1 MQCVP
6 GEWAGLA
13 HSINASFTTSRSPSI
28 LISRPPATER
38 KERKEKEE
46 PAYLKERPFFPPCN
60 SLLSGL
66 DRSYS
71 TYLSDVDRKFK
82 QLSRDVLPAH
92 PYILSVPT
100 EKPYRLG
107 SRFVSN
113 WAVGENT
120 LFSPEEEQLQYMTFL
135 PHQGEDTLLVSVGGW
150 SDDKG
155 NIVPEEDQRP
165 PSRAASM
172 AAPLTT
178 ASQHD
183 ALAKRKKKITLSDY
197 KKKALETPPPPPTPP
212 LPGAADPS
220 TNGANGTNGNRP
232 GSVDSDK
239 TLRRPQSNSSK
250 PEAKQ
255 NHLQHHQHHHPSQAA
270 APATSSTSS
279 APDTRTGSRSND
291 TKQNGQDNPSVP
303 ASTGRVDKN
312 TKLPQSKPSLAKDSP
327 PRKKPRLSIQPEERE
342 KEKTPTKKA
351 GRARQMVPE
360 LLSPTLPFDNE
371 SFSLSLPPLL
381 SPTLPPDI
389 EEELARLPDD
399 GLEKT
404 SRSHSSSISSISNKA
419 IPSKPKPGANSSS
432 VKQSQQSSLAA
443 EKKPASIS
451 SSTTLPPKPPTASSK
466 PTTSQPTP
474 RITTT
479 APREKLIVKLKYG
492 RQNRKRIEAL
502 LKISS
507 KRKPTPT
514 QTSAKPKGLPDSI
527 VVSKS
532 SPPNSSPQPSTT
544 TSIGKQSEPS
554 SGYKRP
560 KAMDGDDVK
569 EPALKRPR
577 SSNTLAPPLSD
588 QAPTPSMQTPRSTSA
603 TKHPPASSQDQFL
616 TPKKEPKGTAM
627 RRVGS
632 GDSDMKT
639 PSGSATSV
647 KMTQSLSVESH
658 PSSSAQPSERRG
670 WRDEYQRFVNLG
682 RDLKHASQRNS
693 THKYSTSH
701 DIQDDKLSATI
712 AVEALLCFVL
722 AFIAEQRFQSLSRQV
737 GNSTGWR
744 SIIAYWQSVLNRT
757 TSYPH
762 LHGICLLLG
771 AACHDSIHSLDLERL
786 ATTPFPDEHSPA
798 PTPGSDGNTVT
809 SEETKK
815 QRREFAELRTRL
827 PESYKVARRLWLEGS
842 RELSDSVLT
851 QHYPNT
857 WSKRLKNSADR
868 GREQLK
874 LGEYG
879 GDFYLPLG
887 TASTPLEAVRFA
899 WAFLNEWS
907 EREGV
912 KWKGR
917 LGL

>member
-1 MQCVP
+1 MS
-6 GEWAGLA
+6 AD
-13 HSINASFTTSRSPSI
+13 SRSSQPRPHADNRPSK
-28 LISRPPATER
+28 P
-38 KERKEKEE
+38 
-46 PAYLKERPFFPPCN
+46 
-60 SLLSGL
+60 SLVSSGK
-66 DRSYS
+66 RSYS

-165 PSRAASM
+165 PSSAVSM

-178 ASQHD
+178 ASQQD
-183 ALAKRKKKITLSDY
+183 ALARRKKKITLSDY
-197 KKKALETPPPPPTPP
+197 KKKALETPPPPPIP

-220 TNGANGTNGNRP
+220 TNGANGTNGSRP
-232 GSVDSDK
+232 GSIDSDK

-255 NHLQHHQHHHPSQAA
+255 NHQHHHYQHPSQAA
-270 APATSSTSS
+270 APATSSTS

-291 TKQNGQDNPSVP
+291 TKQKAQDSPSLP
-303 ASTGRVDKN
+303 ANTGRVDKN
-312 TKLPQSKPSLAKDSP
+312 TKLPPSKSSLPKDSP
-327 PRKKPRLSIQPEERE
+327 PRKKPRLSTQPEERE
-342 KEKTPTKKA
+342 KEKIPSKKT
-351 GRARQMVPE
+351 GRAHQMVPE

-371 SFSLSLPPLL
+371 SFSLCLPPLL

-399 GLEKT
+399 GLEKI

-419 IPSKPKPGANSSS
+419 MPSKPKPGANSSS
-432 VKQSQQSSLAA
+432 TKQSQQSSLAA

-451 SSTTLPPKPPTASSK
+451 SSAGLPPKPSTASSK
-466 PTTSQPTP
+466 PAASQPTP

-479 APREKLIVKLKYG
+479 APKEKLIVKLKYG

-514 QTSAKPKGLPDSI
+514 QTSAKSKGLPDSI

-532 SPPNSSPQPSTT
+532 SPSNSSPQPGSSTT
-544 TSIGKQSEPS
+544 TSMGKQREPS

-560 KAMDGDDVK
+560 KAVDGDDVQ

-577 SSNTLAPPLSD
+577 SSNTLAPPPLD

-616 TPKKEPKGTAM
+616 TPKKEYKGTAM

-658 PSSSAQPSERRG
+658 PSSSTQPSERRG

-762 LHGICLLLG
+762 LHGLCLLLG
-771 AACHDSIHSLDLERL
+771 AVCHDSIHSLDLERL

-917 LGL
+917 LGLGL

>member
-1 MQCVP
+1 MS
-6 GEWAGLA
+6 AD
-13 HSINASFTTSRSPSI
+13 SRSSQPRPHADNRPSK
-28 LISRPPATER
+28 P
-38 KERKEKEE
+38 
-46 PAYLKERPFFPPCN
+46 
-60 SLLSGL
+60 SLVSSGK
-66 DRSYS
+66 RSYS

-165 PSRAASM
+165 PSSSAVSM
-172 AAPLTT
+172 AAPLTS
-178 ASQHD
+178 ASQQD
-183 ALAKRKKKITLSDY
+183 ALVKRKKKITLSDY
-197 KKKALETPPPPPTPP
+197 KKKALETPPPPPPPPPLPLPPTPP

-220 TNGANGTNGNRP
+220 TNGANGANGNRP

-250 PEAKQ
+250 PEARQ
-255 NHLQHHQHHHPSQAA
+255 NHHQHSSQAT
-270 APATSSTSS
+270 APATSSTS
-279 APDTRTGSRSND
+279 APDTRTGSRSHD
-291 TKQNGQDNPSVP
+291 TKQNGRDSPSLLP

-312 TKLPQSKPSLAKDSP
+312 TKLPPSKSGLPKDSP
-327 PRKKPRLSIQPEERE
+327 PRKKPRLSTQPEERE
-342 KEKTPTKKA
+342 KEKTPTKKT
-351 GRARQMVPE
+351 GRAHQMVPE

-404 SRSHSSSISSISNKA
+404 SRSHSSSISSISNKV

-432 VKQSQQSSLAA
+432 STKQSQQSSRAA

-451 SSTTLPPKPPTASSK
+451 TSSAALPPKPPTASSK
-466 PTTSQPTP
+466 PAASQPTP

-479 APREKLIVKLKYG
+479 APKEKLIVKLKYG

-514 QTSAKPKGLPDSI
+514 QTSAKPKGLPDPI

-532 SPPNSSPQPSTT
+532 SPSNSSPQPGSSTAA
-544 TSIGKQSEPS
+544 TSMGKQREPS

-560 KAMDGDDVK
+560 KAVDGDDVQ

-577 SSNTLAPPLSD
+577 SSNTLAPPLLD

-722 AFIAEQRFQSLSRQV
+722 AFIAEQHFQSLSRQV

-762 LHGICLLLG
+762 LHGLCLLLG
-771 AACHDSIHSLDLERL
+771 AVCHDSIHSLDLERL

-857 WSKRLKNSADR
+857 WSKRLRNSADR

>member
-1 MQCVP
+1 MS
-6 GEWAGLA
+6 AD
-13 HSINASFTTSRSPSI
+13 SRSPQT
-28 LISRPPATER
+28 RPHSDN
-38 KERKEKEE
+38 
-46 PAYLKERPFFPPCN
+46 RPSKP
-60 SLLSGL
+60 SLVSSGK
-66 DRSYS
+66 RSYS
-71 TYLSDVDRKFK
+71 TYLSDIDRKFK
-82 QLSRDVLPAH
+82 QLTRDVLPAH

-165 PSRAASM
+165 SSAVSM

-178 ASQHD
+178 ASQQD

-197 KKKALETPPPPPTPP
+197 KKKALETPPPSTP
-212 LPGAADPS
+212 LPGAAELS
-220 TNGANGTNGNRP
+220 TNGANGTASNRP
-232 GSVDSDK
+232 GSVDSEK
-239 TLRRPQSNSSK
+239 ALRRPQSNSSK
-250 PEAKQ
+250 PDAK
-255 NHLQHHQHHHPSQAA
+255 HHHHHHHHQHHHHHPSQAT
-270 APATSSTSS
+270 APATSSTS
-279 APDTRTGSRSND
+279 APDSRTGGRSND
-291 TKQNGQDNPSVP
+291 TKQNGLDNPSLP
-303 ASTGRVDKN
+303 ASTSRLDKS
-312 TKLPQSKPSLAKDSP
+312 TKLPSSSKPSLPKESP
-327 PRKKPRLSIQPEERE
+327 PRKKLRLSAQPEERE
-342 KEKTPTKKA
+342 KEKTPTKKT
-351 GRARQMVPE
+351 GRAHQMVPE

-404 SRSHSSSISSISNKA
+404 SRSHSSSISSISNK
-419 IPSKPKPGANSSS
+419 IVPSKPKSGSTSSS
-432 VKQSQQSSLAA
+432 TKQPQQSSMAA
-443 EKKPASIS
+443 EKRPASIS
-451 SSTTLPPKPPTASSK
+451 SASANLPPKPLTTSSKTTAS
-466 PTTSQPTP
+466 QPPP

-479 APREKLIVKLKYG
+479 APKERLIVKLRYG

-514 QTSAKPKGLPDSI
+514 TTQSSGKPKGLPDSI
-527 VVSKS
+527 VISRS
-532 SPPNSSPQPSTT
+532 SPSNSSPQPGSAP
-544 TSIGKQSEPS
+544 SAGRQREPS

-560 KAMDGDDVK
+560 KAMDGDDVQ

-577 SSNTLAPPLSD
+577 SSNTLAPPLAD

-603 TKHPPASSQDQFL
+603 TKHPPSSSQDQFL

-712 AVEALLCFVL
+712 AVEALLCFIL

-744 SIIAYWQSVLNRT
+744 SIIAYWQAILSRT

-762 LHGICLLLG
+762 LHGLCLLLG
-771 AACHDSIHSLDLERL
+771 AVCHDSIHSLDLERL

-842 RELSDSVLT
+842 RELSDSVLA
-851 QHYPNT
+851 QHYPGT
-857 WSKRLKNSADR
+857 WSKRLKSSADR

-887 TASTPLEAVRFA
+887 TASTPLEAVRFG

>member
-1 MQCVP
+1 MS
-6 GEWAGLA
+6 AD
-13 HSINASFTTSRSPSI
+13 SRSSQPRPHADNRPSK
-28 LISRPPATER
+28 P
-38 KERKEKEE
+38 
-46 PAYLKERPFFPPCN
+46 
-60 SLLSGL
+60 SLVSSGK
-66 DRSYS
+66 RSYS

-165 PSRAASM
+165 PSSSAVSM
-172 AAPLTT
+172 AAPLTS
-178 ASQHD
+178 ASQQD

-197 KKKALETPPPPPTPP
+197 KKKALETPPPPPPPPPQPPLPLPPTPP

-220 TNGANGTNGNRP
+220 TNGANGANGNRP

-250 PEAKQ
+250 PEARQ
-255 NHLQHHQHHHPSQAA
+255 NHHQHSSQAT
-270 APATSSTSS
+270 APATSSTS
-279 APDTRTGSRSND
+279 APDTRTGSRSHD
-291 TKQNGQDNPSVP
+291 TKQNGRDSPSLLP

-312 TKLPQSKPSLAKDSP
+312 TKLPPSKSGLPKDSP
-327 PRKKPRLSIQPEERE
+327 PRKKPRLSTQPEERE
-342 KEKTPTKKA
+342 KEKTPTKKT
-351 GRARQMVPE
+351 GRAHQMVPE

-404 SRSHSSSISSISNKA
+404 SRSHSSSISSISNKV

-432 VKQSQQSSLAA
+432 STKQSQQSSRAA

-451 SSTTLPPKPPTASSK
+451 TSSAALPPKPPTASSK
-466 PTTSQPTP
+466 PAASQPTP

-479 APREKLIVKLKYG
+479 APKEKLIVKLKYG

-532 SPPNSSPQPSTT
+532 SPSNSSPQPGSSTAA
-544 TSIGKQSEPS
+544 TSMGKQREPS

-560 KAMDGDDVK
+560 KAVDGDDVQ

-577 SSNTLAPPLSD
+577 SSNTLAPPLLD

-762 LHGICLLLG
+762 LHGLCLLLG
-771 AACHDSIHSLDLERL
+771 AVCHDSIHSLDLERL

-857 WSKRLKNSADR
+857 WSKRLRNSADR

>member
-1 MQCVP
+1 MS
-6 GEWAGLA
+6 AD
-13 HSINASFTTSRSPSI
+13 SRSSQPRPHADNRPSK
-28 LISRPPATER
+28 P
-38 KERKEKEE
+38 
-46 PAYLKERPFFPPCN
+46 
-60 SLLSGL
+60 SLVSSGK
-66 DRSYS
+66 RSYS

-165 PSRAASM
+165 PSSSAVSM
-172 AAPLTT
+172 AAPLTS
-178 ASQHD
+178 ASQQD

-197 KKKALETPPPPPTPP
+197 KKKALETPPPPPPPPPQPPLPLPPTPP

-220 TNGANGTNGNRP
+220 TNGANGANGNRP

-250 PEAKQ
+250 PEARQ
-255 NHLQHHQHHHPSQAA
+255 NHHQHSSQAT
-270 APATSSTSS
+270 APATSSTS
-279 APDTRTGSRSND
+279 APDTRTGSRSHD
-291 TKQNGQDNPSVP
+291 TKQNGRDSPSLLP

-312 TKLPQSKPSLAKDSP
+312 TKLPPSKSGLPKDSP
-327 PRKKPRLSIQPEERE
+327 PRKKPRLSTQPEERE
-342 KEKTPTKKA
+342 KEKTPTKKT
-351 GRARQMVPE
+351 GRAHQMVPE

-404 SRSHSSSISSISNKA
+404 SRSHSSSISSISNKV

-432 VKQSQQSSLAA
+432 STKQSQQSSRAA

-451 SSTTLPPKPPTASSK
+451 TSSAALPPKPPTASSK
-466 PTTSQPTP
+466 PAASQPTP

-479 APREKLIVKLKYG
+479 APKEKLIVKLKYG

-532 SPPNSSPQPSTT
+532 SPSNSSPQPGSSTAA
-544 TSIGKQSEPS
+544 TSMGKQREPS

-560 KAMDGDDVK
+560 KAVDGDDVQ

-577 SSNTLAPPLSD
+577 SSNTLAPPLLD

-762 LHGICLLLG
+762 LHGLCLLLG
-771 AACHDSIHSLDLERL
+771 AVCHDSIHSLDLERL

-857 WSKRLKNSADR
+857 WSKRLRNSTDR

>member
-1 MQCVP
+1 MS
-6 GEWAGLA
+6 AG
-13 HSINASFTTSRSPSI
+13 SRNSQSR
-28 LISRPPATER
+28 LHADSRPSKP
-38 KERKEKEE
+38 
-46 PAYLKERPFFPPCN
+46 
-60 SLLSGL
+60 SLVPSGK
-66 DRSYS
+66 RSYS
-71 TYLSDVDRKFK
+71 DYLSDIDRKFK
-82 QLSRDVLPAH
+82 KLTQEVLPTH

-155 NIVPEEDQRP
+155 NIIQEEDQRP
-165 PSRAASM
+165 SSAVSM
-172 AAPLTT
+172 AAPLTG
-178 ASQHD
+178 SQQD

-197 KKKALETPPPPPTPP
+197 KKKALETPPP
-212 LPGAADPS
+212 LPGATEP
-220 TNGANGTNGNRP
+220 TRNGANGTNGNGA
-232 GSVDSDK
+232 GSIGRTADSEK
-239 TLRRPQSNSSK
+239 SLRRPQSNNCK
-250 PEAKQ
+250 PEPK
-255 NHLQHHQHHHPSQAA
+255 HRTSQL
-270 APATSSTSS
+270 PGSTSS
-279 APDTRTGSRSND
+279 AAPETRPGGNND
-291 TKQNGQDNPSVP
+291 TKRNGLDGPPST
-303 ASTGRVDKN
+303 STSSRLDKN
-312 TKLPQSKPSLAKDSP
+312 TKLPPSKPTQAKESP
-327 PRKKPRLSIQPEERE
+327 PRKKPRLSAQPEERDR
-342 KEKTPTKKA
+342 TPTKKP
-351 GRARQMVPE
+351 GRTHQMVPE

-399 GLEKT
+399 GLEKS
-404 SRSHSSSISSISNKA
+404 SRSHSSSISSTSNKA
-419 IPSKPKPGANSSS
+419 LPSKPKPNSNSSS
-432 VKQSQQSSLAA
+432 FPTPSSAKQHQQSPQAM
-443 EKKPASIS
+443 EKKPAGIS
-451 SSTTLPPKPPTASSK
+451 SAHLPPKPPTISSSS
-466 PTTSQPTP
+466 PALTSRTTASQPPP

-479 APREKLIVKLKYG
+479 APKERLIVKLKYG

-507 KRKPTPT
+507 KRKPTPV
-514 QTSAKPKGLPDSI
+514 QGSGKPKGLPEAI
-527 VVSKS
+527 VISRS
-532 SPPNSSPQPSTT
+532 SPPNSSPQPSNSTT
-544 TSIGKQSEPS
+544 MGRQREPS
-554 SGYKRP
+554 SGHKRP
-560 KAMDGDDVK
+560 KTVDGDDIQ

-577 SSNTLAPPLSD
+577 SSNTLAPPPE
-588 QAPTPSMQTPRSTSA
+588 QAPTPSIHTPRSTSA
-603 TKHPPASSQDQFL
+603 TKHPPTSTQDQFL
-616 TPKKEPKGTAM
+616 TPKKEPKGAAM

-639 PSGSATSV
+639 PSGSTTSV
-647 KMTQSLSVESH
+647 KMTHSISAEGH

-744 SIIAYWQSVLNRT
+744 SIIAYWQAVLSRT

-762 LHGICLLLG
+762 LHGLCLLLG
-771 AACHDSIHSLDLERL
+771 AVCHESIHSLDLERL
-786 ATTPFPDEHSPA
+786 AVTPFPDEHSPA

-809 SEETKK
+809 SEESKK

-827 PESYKVARRLWLEGS
+827 PESYKVARRLWVEGS
-842 RELSDSVLT
+842 RELSDSILT

-857 WSKRLKNSADR
+857 WSKRLKNAAER

-879 GDFYLPLG
+879 GDYYLPLG
-887 TASTPLEAVRFA
+887 TASTPLEAVRFG
-899 WAFLNEWS
+899 WSFLNEWS

>member
-1 MQCVP
+1 MS
-6 GEWAGLA
+6 AD
-13 HSINASFTTSRSPSI
+13 SRSSQPRPHADNRPSK
-28 LISRPPATER
+28 P
-38 KERKEKEE
+38 
-46 PAYLKERPFFPPCN
+46 
-60 SLLSGL
+60 SLVSSGK
-66 DRSYS
+66 RSYS
-71 TYLSDVDRKFK
+71 TYLSDVDRKLK

-165 PSRAASM
+165 PSSSAVSM

-178 ASQHD
+178 ASQQD

-197 KKKALETPPPPPTPP
+197 KKKALETPPPPPPPPPPQPPQPPLPLPPTPP

-220 TNGANGTNGNRP
+220 TNGANGANGNRP

-250 PEAKQ
+250 PEARQ
-255 NHLQHHQHHHPSQAA
+255 NHHQHSSQAT
-270 APATSSTSS
+270 APATSSTS
-279 APDTRTGSRSND
+279 APDTRTGSRSHD
-291 TKQNGQDNPSVP
+291 TKQNGRDSPSLLP
-303 ASTGRVDKN
+303 ASTGR
-312 TKLPQSKPSLAKDSP
+312 
-327 PRKKPRLSIQPEERE
+327 RR
-342 KEKTPTKKA
+342 
-351 GRARQMVPE
+351 
-360 LLSPTLPFDNE
+360 
-371 SFSLSLPPLL
+371 
-381 SPTLPPDI
+381 
-389 EEELARLPDD
+389 LARLPDD

-404 SRSHSSSISSISNKA
+404 SRSHSSSISSISNKV

-432 VKQSQQSSLAA
+432 SAKQSQQSSRAA

-451 SSTTLPPKPPTASSK
+451 TSSAALPPKPPTASSK
-466 PTTSQPTP
+466 PAASQPTP

-479 APREKLIVKLKYG
+479 APKEKLIVKLKYG

-532 SPPNSSPQPSTT
+532 SPSNSSPQPGSSTAA
-544 TSIGKQSEPS
+544 TSMGKQREPS

-560 KAMDGDDVK
+560 KAVDGDDVQ

-577 SSNTLAPPLSD
+577 SSNTLAPPPLD

-658 PSSSAQPSERRG
+658 PSSGAQPSERRG

-762 LHGICLLLG
+762 LHGLCLLLG
-771 AACHDSIHSLDLERL
+771 AVCHDSIHSLDLERL

-857 WSKRLKNSADR
+857 WSKRLRNSADR